1 MIYEKDFNCINDDE
15 INIETAVETQLVLQ
29 NDTVPIVEDDKT
41 AETSKSLKINDDET
55 LLFEQSIQSYN
66 DKIIEVSC

>member
-15 INIETAVETQLVLQ
+15 INIETAAETQLVLQ

-41 AETSKSLKINDDET
+41 AETSLKIKDDET